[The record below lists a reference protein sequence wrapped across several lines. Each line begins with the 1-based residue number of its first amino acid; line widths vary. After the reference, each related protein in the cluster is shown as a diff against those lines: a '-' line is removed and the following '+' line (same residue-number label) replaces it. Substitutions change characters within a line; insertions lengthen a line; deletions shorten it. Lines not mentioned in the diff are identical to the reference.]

1 MDSLFGFII
10 SFNFTHGCHK
20 KDKEK
25 HKRPIIKVTNA
36 HYIKVIFHISKITNK
51 NTS

>member
-1 MDSLFGFII
+1 MDSLFGLII

-25 HKRPIIKVTNA
+25 HKRPIIKVKNA
-36 HYIKVIFHISKITNK
+36 HYISHISSLKLQIITHCK
-51 NTS
+51 